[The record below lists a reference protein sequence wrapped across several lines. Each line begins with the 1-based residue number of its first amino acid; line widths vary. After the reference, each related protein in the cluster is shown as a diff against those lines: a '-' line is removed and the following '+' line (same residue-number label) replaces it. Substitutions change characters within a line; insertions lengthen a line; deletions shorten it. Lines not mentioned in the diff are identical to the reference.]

1 LPTLNADIIN
11 NGGVKGDTG
20 YIVRLG
26 GLLTAVTLV
35 QICCAEGAVYF
46 GARTAMAVGRDLR
59 AAVLAQVQNFSAR
72 EVGQFGTPTLI
83 TRTTNDGQQVQML
96 ALTTFTLMVSASIMA
111 VGGILMALNQ
121 DVPLSGLLL
130 VVVPLLAVIVAVIIS
145 RMRPLF
151 RLMQTRE
158 RRTGDAREVVL
169 NGLDIAAAASCL
181 LGGHSDRGHLGL
193 GERHLRDDAVAGDV
207 RAAGVV
213 ETPASCP
220 GGDDVAGDP
229 GLVLAHVGEQ
239 RTAAKVT
246 DGVQPVRPGPREA
259 SSTSR

>member
-11 NGGVKGDTG
+11 NGVVKGDTG

-35 QICCAEGAVYF
+35 EICCAEGAVYF

-59 AAVLAQVQNFSAR
+59 AAVFAQVQNFSAR
-72 EVGQFGTPTLI
+72 EAGQNGTPTLI

-96 ALTTFTLMVSASIMA
+96 ALMTFTLMVSASIMA

-121 DVPLSGLLL
+121 DVPPSGLLL

-151 RLMQTRE
+151 RLMQTRADRINQVLRE
-158 RRTGDAREVVL
+158 QITGVRV
-169 NGLDIAAAASCL
+169 IRASF
-181 LGGHSDRGHLGL
+181 
-193 GERHLRDDAVAGDV
+193 ATAG
-207 RAAGVV
+207 
-213 ETPASCP
+213 TLP
-220 GGDDVAGDP
+220 
-229 GLVLAHVGEQ
+229 
-239 RTAAKVT
+239 RTATVAERT
-246 DGVQPVRPGPREA
+246 
-259 SSTSR
+259 SSATS